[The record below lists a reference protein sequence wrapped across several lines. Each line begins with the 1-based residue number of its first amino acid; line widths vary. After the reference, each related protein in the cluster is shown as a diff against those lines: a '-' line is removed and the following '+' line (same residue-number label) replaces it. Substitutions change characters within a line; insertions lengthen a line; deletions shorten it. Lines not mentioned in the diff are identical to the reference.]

1 MTTIK
6 TERVTQIYLGRD
18 KICRC
23 GCAGEY
29 VARGEPM
36 FEKRL
41 KRFLKMAETYDFEKN
56 VSPNT
61 DLPLDYVQDVYLNIS
76 YGKDRAIT
84 LYFD

>member
-23 GCAGEY
+23 GCQGEY

-56 VSPNT
+56 LGPNGN
-61 DLPLDYVQDVYLNIS
+61 PIDYCQNVYLNIS

>member
-1 MTTIK
+1 MTMIK

-18 KICRC
+18 KVCRC

-29 VARGEPM
+29 VARGEPK

-41 KRFLKMAETYDFEKN
+41 KRFLKMAQTYDFEAN
-56 VSPNT
+56 ET
-61 DLPLDYVQDVYLNIS
+61 AGGTPLDYMQNHYLNIS
-76 YGKDRAIT
+76 YGKDRAMT

>member
-1 MTTIK
+1 MTMIK

-18 KICRC
+18 KVCRC

-29 VARGEPM
+29 VARGEPK

-41 KRFLKMAETYDFEKN
+41 KRFLKMAQKYDFEKN
-56 VSPNT
+56 TNPV
-61 DLPLDYVQDVYLNIS
+61 DYMQDHYLNIS
-76 YGKDRAIT
+76 YGKDRAMT